1 MDISQISY
9 KIPKTQF
16 TDLRKVNNPKG
27 RSEDA
32 SVPLG
37 RKKKAV
43 TRVGDRGRYLGG
55 KGDREVKRRTWSCI
69 GWRKMTEAMS
79 GSRKNGN
86 REPCELQCEW
96 TL

>member
-1 MDISQISY
+1 VDISQISY

-32 SVPLG
+32 SIPLG

-43 TRVGDRGRYLGG
+43 TRVGDRGSYLGG
-55 KGDREVKRRTWSCI
+55 KWDREVKRRTWSGI
-69 GWRKMTEAMS
+69 EWRKLTEAMS
-79 GSRKNGN
+79 VS
-86 REPCELQCEW
+86 
-96 TL
+96 